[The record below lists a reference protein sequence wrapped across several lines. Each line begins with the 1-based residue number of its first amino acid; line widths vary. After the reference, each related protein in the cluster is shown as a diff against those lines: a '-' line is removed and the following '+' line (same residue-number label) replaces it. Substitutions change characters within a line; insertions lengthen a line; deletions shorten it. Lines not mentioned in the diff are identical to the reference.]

1 MVQGTSCR
9 SPILL
14 NKSNSK
20 WISLRGSSEWYSAPA
35 VVLQYCSTRA
45 IPSRSHYE
53 AARNGTA
60 HQLSFSNIAQQEQF
74 QADLTTRQLGM
85 VQRTSCRSPILL
97 NKSNSKQISLRGSSE
112 WYSAPAVVLQYCS
125 TRAILSGPSGS
136 HYEAARNGTGHQLSF
151 SNIAQQEQFQVD
163 LTTRQLGMV
172 QGTSCRSPILLNKSN
187 SKWISLRGSSEWYSA
202 PAVVLQYCSTRAI
215 PSGSHYEAA
224 RNGTAHQLSFSNIAQ
239 QEQFQVDLTTRQL
252 GMVQGTSCRSPILL
266 NKSNSKWISLRG
278 SSEWYR
284 APAVVL

>member
-20 WISLRGSSEWYSAPA
+20 WISLRGSSEWYRAPA

-45 IPSRSHYE
+45 I
-53 AARNGTA
+53 
-60 HQLSFSNIAQQEQF
+60 
-74 QADLTTRQLGM
+74 
-85 VQRTSCRSPILL
+85 
-97 NKSNSKQISLRGSSE
+97 
-112 WYSAPAVVLQYCS
+112 
-125 TRAILSGPSGS
+125 PSGS

-187 SKWISLRGSSEWYSA
+187 SKWISLRGSSEWYRA

-224 RNGTAHQLSFSNIAQ
+224 QNGTGHQLSFSNIAQ
-239 QEQFQVDLTTRQL
+239 QEQFQADLTTRQQL
-252 GMVQGTSCRSPILL
+252 MGSL
-266 NKSNSKWISLRG
+266 NFSKWISLRG

-284 APAVVL
+284 VLAVIL